1 MGKIHKMAK
10 KLDPSYY
17 VLDKETFN
25 ETHPMG
31 TQAEAAYDAAQAS
44 EKALKEAE
52 NTPTIPL
59 PDEEE
64 LARVRRR
71 ENARRRGSGRS
82 STVYGESD
90 SLGG

>member
-1 MGKIHKMAK
+1 MGKLHKTLK
-10 KLDPSYY
+10 QLSPVYHLDHEVYDE
-17 VLDKETFN
+17 L
-25 ETHPMG
+25 HPMG
-31 TQAEAAYDAAQAS
+31 TQAETAYDAKVAS

-52 NTPTIPL
+52 NQPTIPL

-82 STVYGESD
+82 STVYGDSD
-90 SLGG
+90 SMGG